1 MENVFVRI
9 IEGANLKNKEAM
21 ELFHCSEAELKQ
33 IKKGTLKPNAEGVYA
48 ICNGLDFEKGGEHT

>member
-9 IEGANLKNKEAM
+9 IEGSNLTDKEAM

-33 IKKGTLKPNAEGVYA
+33 IKKGTIKPNAEGV
-48 ICNGLDFEKGGEHT
+48 